1 MLFFVKEPTSG
12 LDSFTALKTLEIL
25 KNLTAKENKQVIA
38 TIHQPSSEIFDMID
52 ILVLLAKGHVVY
64 YGPAKS
70 VVEYFASIGYQC

>member
-1 MLFFVKEPTSG
+1 MQ
-12 LDSFTALKTLEIL
+12 IL
-25 KNLTAKENKQVIA
+25 KNLTAKEGKQVVA

-70 VVEYFASIGYQC
+70 VVDYFASIGYQC